1 MLKRFLPREYCFFDF
16 FETHSKLT
24 IQTCRELLAITSG
37 KSEVGE
43 TVNRIRDLEHDAD
56 KITNQCIEALQKTF
70 ITPIERT
77 DIHQLINRLDDIV
90 DIINGASSR
99 FQLYEISE
107 MRPEARELS
116 HILVLAS
123 GEIEGALKG
132 LRNMKNMRLIKEKC
146 AAIHD
151 LENQGDE
158 VLRSALMRLFKEN
171 QPMEF
176 IKWKEIFERLE
187 KAINRCKD
195 VADLI
200 EEIVIAST

>member
-1 MLKRFLPREYCFFDF
+1 MLKRFLPREYSFFDF

-37 KSEVGE
+37 KSEIGE
-43 TVNRIRDLEHDAD
+43 TVDRIRDLEHDAD

-90 DIINGASSR
+90 DIINGASYR

-123 GEIEGALKG
+123 NEIDGALKG

-146 AAIHD
+146 DAIHD